1 MRLVFCGGGCCSSDD
16 DSIYIY
22 VQTRTSKTLALQVEP
37 SSDTVADVRR
47 KISGHQSLFLAGN
60 KLEDDRTFGSYYQ
73 IQNDTTL
80 HLDFG
85 MQVFVKM
92 LNGGKTITLEVDPSD
107 TVGDVKAKIQ
117 DQQWLVFDGS
127 RLSNKRKLGFYKV
140 QHHSTLQ
147 LDGLCSRPRD
157 DGMQRLP

>member
-1 MRLVFCGGGCCSSDD
+1 
-16 DSIYIY
+16 
-22 VQTRTSKTLALQVEP
+22 
-37 SSDTVADVRR
+37 
-47 KISGHQSLFLAGN
+47 
-60 KLEDDRTFGSYYQ
+60 
-73 IQNDTTL
+73 
-80 HLDFG
+80 

-127 RLSNKRKLGFYKV
+127 RLNNKRKLGFYKV

-147 LDGLCSRPRD
+147 LDDLCSRPRE